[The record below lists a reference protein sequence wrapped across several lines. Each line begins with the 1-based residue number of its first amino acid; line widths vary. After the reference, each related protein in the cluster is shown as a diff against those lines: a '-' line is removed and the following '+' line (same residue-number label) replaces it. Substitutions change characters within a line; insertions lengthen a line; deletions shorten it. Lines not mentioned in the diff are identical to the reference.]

1 MRPNDRMQLRKDCQM
16 TLEQRQQKLD
26 QLLLAYQRY
35 FDIQRDVEIEGD
47 TFGAAADFHST
58 SEKYVLVKKAKLW
71 SLESNEYAY
80 FYMTE
85 RLDKDELERIQKK
98 TLDAGLKKVVPHS
111 EHMYS
116 YVTLIILADEV
127 DEAAAEALKKIRFE
141 KNYRLSLHGWME
153 FRIAAISFSD
163 GKIVTN
169 RAGKGVREI
178 LEQNLQSKKRGEKT

>member
-1 MRPNDRMQLRKDCQM
+1 M

-35 FDIQRDVEIEGD
+35 FDIKRDVEIEGD
-47 TFGAAADFHST
+47 TFGAEAHFHST

-71 SLESNEYAY
+71 SLENNEYAY
-80 FYMTE
+80 FYTTAHLDTE
-85 RLDKDELERIQKK
+85 ELDRIQKK
-98 TLDAGLKKVVPHS
+98 ALAAGSKLVVPHS

-116 YVTLIILADEV
+116 YVTLVILADEI

-141 KNYRLSLHGWME
+141 KNFRLSLHGWME
-153 FRIAAISFSD
+153 FRIAAISFAD
-163 GKIVTN
+163 DKIITN

>member
-1 MRPNDRMQLRKDCQM
+1 M

-26 QLLLAYQRY
+26 QLLMAYQRY
-35 FDIQRDVEIEGD
+35 FDIQRDVETEGE
-47 TFGAAADFHST
+47 TFAAAAQFHST

-71 SLESNEYAY
+71 SLENNEYAY
-80 FYMTE
+80 FYTTDHLDLAEFE
-85 RLDKDELERIQKK
+85 RVQKNA
-98 TLDAGLKKVVPHS
+98 LAAGSKLVVPHS

-116 YVTLIILADEV
+116 YVTLVILADEI
-127 DEAAAEALKKIRFE
+127 DEDAAEALKKIRFE
-141 KNYRLSLHGWME
+141 KSFRLSLHGWME

-163 GKIVTN
+163 DKIITN